1 MLKISSVLATLLL
14 FLGSTM
20 VGNATDPLPA
30 PPSVKAGAYLVV
42 DYYSGTTLAEK
53 DADRKIEP
61 ASITKVMTA
70 YVLFREVE
78 AGNLSLDDIVTVSE
92 NAWRKSMGTSRMFL
106 EPKTQLPVQQL
117 MMGMIVQSGNDA
129 SIALAEHVAGSEDTF
144 AAMMNGYAEK
154 LGMTGTHFVNS
165 TGLPNPEHYTTARDL
180 VTLASALI
188 TEFPEYYKWYS
199 QPEYTYN
206 GITQPNRNKLLRLD
220 EGVDG
225 IKTGWTESA
234 GYCLLSSQ
242 ARDGRRLISVVLDAP
257 SESARTAA
265 SKALLAYGMRFY
277 ETHRLYGAG
286 EAVTEVRVW
295 KGETETVTLATQQD
309 LYVTVPRGRYEEL
322 SAVMN
327 VQNRLLAPLDVT
339 TSVGELD
346 VSLDDEL
353 LQPASSIRFCRC
365 PKAACGNRF
374 LTPSC
379 CGSSEAW
386 RAIPLTR
393 TPCWSSPATFQ
404 SRSSVAPTRTLS
416 PSWSKLCGVTRP
428 IWSRARSA
436 LGRAGTE
443 ISLR

>member
-1 MLKISSVLATLLL
+1 MLKISSVMAALLL
-14 FLGSTM
+14 LLGAATAGNST
-20 VGNATDPLPA
+20 TPLPA
-30 PPSVKAGAYLVV
+30 PPSVKAGAYFLL
-42 DYYSGTTLAEK
+42 DYYSGATLAKK
-53 DADRKIEP
+53 DADRRIEP

-70 YVLFREVE
+70 YVVFNEIA
-78 AGNLSLDDIVTVSE
+78 AGNLGLDDIVTVSE

-106 EPKTQLPVQQL
+106 EPKTQIPVQQL
-117 MMGMIVQSGNDA
+117 IMGMIVQSGNDA
-129 SIALAEHVAGSEDTF
+129 SIALAEHIAGSEDTF
-144 AAMMNGYAEK
+144 AAMMNAYAEK

-165 TGLPNPEHYTTARDL
+165 TGLPNPDHYTTARDL

-188 TEFPEYYKWYS
+188 TAFPEYYKWYS

-242 ARDGRRLISVVLDAP
+242 AREGRRLISVVLDSP
-257 SESARTAA
+257 TESARTAA
-265 SKALLAYGMRFY
+265 SKALLAYGMRFF

-295 KGETETVTLATQQD
+295 KGEAETVALAMQRD
-309 LYVTVPRGRYEEL
+309 LYVTVPRGRYDDL

-353 LQPASSIRFCRC
+353 V
-365 PKAACGNRF
+365 AARQLYPVLPVPEGG
-374 LTPSC
+374 L
-379 CGSSEAW
+379 W
-386 RAIPLTR
+386 RQI
-393 TPCWSSPATFQ
+393 SD
-404 SRSSVAPTRTLS
+404 SVQL
-416 PSWSKLCGVTRP
+416 WF
-428 IWSRARSA
+428 
-436 LGRAGTE
+436 E
-443 ISLR
+443 